1 MLKYTGWTHYS
12 TPDNMK
18 VIYTDENGNDWEELA
33 AEINSMG
40 DVYIIFA
47 YPTYDGSVK
56 SIYNVYRHIETWD
69 LHPSDQDTIYVAVY
83 SELPI
88 GFMNNPQN
96 FMFDENDVII
106 PNTRFKQGQIDL
118 AVQWANEEI
127 KMLTTPSLLQAYLA
141 EVRAYRAE
149 LLAIDLNE
157 TPFIDLPFRP

>member
-40 DVYIIFA
+40 DVYIIFSYFNGA
-47 YPTYDGSVK
+47 FQAIQK
-56 SIYNVYRHIETWD
+56 VYRHIETWD
-69 LHPSDQDTIYVAVY
+69 VFPFDDHTVYVAVY
-83 SELPI
+83 SELPS
-88 GFMNNPQN
+88 GFMNNPEN
-96 FMFDENDVII
+96 FMFDENDVIV
-106 PNTRFKQGQIDL
+106 PNIYFKQNQIDM

-127 KMLTTPSLLQAYLA
+127 KMLTTPSLLQAYLS